1 MVQMSVIHTYK
12 GDSIYS
18 FQCTTQ
24 MSFLIKGIEGGIAG
38 EQLAE
43 VSPTYLYLLTY
54 NLKLANPEDF
64 FLLPSSGFM
73 LYFTG
78 VWVHAV
84 QLCTWRQEMGLVYF
98 PKSFRCW
105 PTRGPGSCSWSRVNF
120 LCSWIGTGVCDKLAC
135 LEQVF
140 VVFFF
145 NNSALKTFRNK
156 CIFLYGCAKPMQCVF
171 LWGRPAWVG

>member
-24 MSFLIKGIEGGIAG
+24 MSFLMQGIEGGIAG

-43 VSPTYLYLLTY
+43 VSLTYLYLLTY

-78 VWVHAV
+78 V
-84 QLCTWRQEMGLVYF
+84 
-98 PKSFRCW
+98 
-105 PTRGPGSCSWSRVNF
+105 
-120 LCSWIGTGVCDKLAC
+120 
-135 LEQVF
+135 
-140 VVFFF
+140 
-145 NNSALKTFRNK
+145 
-156 CIFLYGCAKPMQCVF
+156 
-171 LWGRPAWVG
+171 